1 MKTLKQLALLPLFL
15 GLVLTTACTEN
26 YDNGNGTDNGYYNGD
41 RLLPARMFI
50 DDAYEPFIEFF
61 YDDQNRIT
69 KMIRLFSS
77 DEDGYIPNGEVLVE
91 RANIITEIFDITH
104 NTNGTIASI
113 RATNDRNRER
123 LTTFSHSGNSI
134 TSITVGSWDDFTD
147 TVHFEVNSRGQ
158 ITQIW
163 GVDSWD
169 GSNWERT
176 YTYNVNGN
184 VIRTVNVSMRTDG
197 VFSDTMY
204 FEHSTAVRAI
214 FRNTNTPEWF
224 QQFLWG
230 GDLSIIFPKHGFM
243 PTRVSGNYQN
253 GTLIYTVEN
262 GWVQTITISNE
273 DEDDDWEQENI
284 FRFEYVN
291 AR

>member
-26 YDNGNGTDNGYYNGD
+26 YDNGNGTDNGYYNGGDNGNGD
-41 RLLPARMFI
+41 RLLPARVFI

-69 KMIRLFSS
+69 KMIGLFGP
-77 DEDGYIPNGEVLVE
+77 DDDAPNGEVLVE
-91 RANIITEIFDITH
+91 RANIITETFDITY

-113 RATNDRNRER
+113 RQTNDRNRES
-123 LTTFSHSGNSI
+123 LTTFYHSGNSI
-134 TSITVGSWDDFTD
+134 TSVRSWDDFTD

-158 ITQIW
+158 VTRIW
-163 GVDSWD
+163 GVYSWD

-176 YTYNVNGN
+176 YTYNANGN
-184 VIRTVNVSMRTDG
+184 LIRTVRVNMRTEG
-197 VFSDTMY
+197 VFSDTTN
-204 FEHSTAVRAI
+204 FEHSTTVRAN

-224 QQFLWG
+224 HQFFWS
-230 GDLSIIFPKHGFM
+230 GDSFIFPKYGFM
-243 PTRVSGNYQN
+243 PTRVSWSHG
-253 GTLIYTVEN
+253 GSTLLTHTVEN

-273 DEDDDWEQENI
+273 DEDDDWEQI

>member
-69 KMIRLFSS
+69 KMIGLFSS

-91 RANIITEIFDITH
+91 RANIITEVFDITH

-134 TSITVGSWDDFTD
+134 TAITWDDFTD

-158 ITQIW
+158 ITRIW
-163 GVDSWD
+163 GVYSWD

-176 YTYNVNGN
+176 YTYNANGN
-184 VIRTVNVSMRTDG
+184 VIRIVNVSVWTEG
-197 VFSDTMY
+197 VSSNTTY

-224 QQFLWG
+224 HQFFWN
-230 GDLSIIFPKHGFM
+230 GDSFIFPKHGFM
-243 PTRVSGNYQN
+243 PTRVSWSHSGS
-253 GTLIYTVEN
+253 TLTHTVEN
-262 GWVQTITISNE
+262 GWVQTITVRDE
-273 DEDDDWEQENI
+273 DEDDDWEQI
-284 FRFEYVN
+284 LRFEYVN